1 MLNDL
6 ILHPFSS
13 FALVLTVVDGDN
25 THKQYIYNSPS
36 DYLLARITASNLAED
51 YKTDQ
56 KKYDCCQVLD
66 YISIDLGYFPEDKP
80 KTIDNF
86 IPVEYSIFKIDG
98 ELNFFKKYENFR
110 VEERLSSPYA
120 HSDVKKILTY
130 IEIYIL
136 NKD

>member
-36 DYLLARITASNLAED
+36 DYLLARITANNLAED
-51 YKTDQ
+51 YKQKQ
-56 KKYDCCQVLD
+56 KKYDGCQVLD

-80 KTIDNF
+80 KTLDNF
-86 IPVEYSIFKIDG
+86 IPVEYSIFNINGKLD
-98 ELNFFKKYENFR
+98 FFKKHENFY
-110 VEERLSSPYA
+110 VKERLSNPYA
-120 HSDVKKILTY
+120 HSDLKKILIY
-130 IEIYIL
+130 IELYIL